1 MKTNLTLKAGSF
13 YFLSSVNLMRNIA
26 AEVDLSVLTEAELKG
41 LKAYVNAGSIQSSED
56 ISNYNLPCTEEL
68 SEAPVEVE
76 EEEAPTAPE
85 QEEEATQTQPEAPEP
100 EETVEEVEK
109 ESEIIHPTDSKEADY
124 EQFTAKELKALVK
137 ERDLTT
143 KATSKKDL
151 VTFLE
156 EEDKNAE

>member
-85 QEEEATQTQPEAPEP
+85 QEEESTKTQPEAPEL

-156 EEDKNAE
+156 EEDKNAK

>member
-26 AEVDLSVLTEAELKG
+26 AEVDLAVLTEAELRG

-56 ISNYNLPCTEEL
+56 ISGYSIPGTEEL
-68 SEAPVEVE
+68 PEAPVEVE
-76 EEEAPTAPE
+76 VEEAPTAPE
-85 QEEEATQTQPEAPEP
+85 QEEEATEAQPEAPET
-100 EETVEEVEK
+100 EEVVEE

-143 KATSKKDL
+143 KATSKRDL

-156 EEDKNAE
+156 EEDKNAK